1 MHSILKIQVTKK
13 ETRLTCASKVTPI
26 RPNFQ
31 THLIF
36 CQNIDTN
43 SVLLVQFSFL
53 MLQKSICTHR
63 STTARVGL
71 NDYAQNDLSLQNV
84 FMI

>member
-1 MHSILKIQVTKK
+1 MHAMLKIQGTKK
-13 ETRLTCASKVTPI
+13 ETRLTCASKVIPN

-31 THLIF
+31 IHLIF
-36 CQNIDTN
+36 CQNIASN
-43 SVLLVQFSFL
+43 SVPLVQFSFL

-71 NDYAQNDLSLQNV
+71 SDYAQNNFTLQNV
-84 FMI
+84 LMI